1 MLKFQSSPIE
11 VQIDDLNLI
20 FGPSLHHVSND
31 ASFLAG
37 QGQLGNSCQENDNEF
52 DSESSYDSTNAFNI
66 F

>member
-1 MLKFQSSPIE
+1 MT
-11 VQIDDLNLI
+11 IDDLNLI
-20 FGPSLHHVSND
+20 FGPSLKHMSND

-37 QGQLGNSCQENDNEF
+37 HCGNSRQENDNDY